1 MAFSNYGNSAYN
13 PAYNRYAP
21 FYGNQAAYGANNV
34 LGQMPPVASPLPG
47 TAPTQSFTPSPG
59 AYGNSQTFGAS
70 GYPSNASY
78 SSTANPPGIPNS
90 PGYQQPYRMPTASY
104 GYNTTATSFVPG
116 RPISPAGYAPYSPT
130 AYPYYHPPMLY
141 AAQASLSQQAQR
153 KKYWSKFILNT
164 GSTLAGLSLAAYF
177 GMKILPKAIV
187 SEMGIQVKNNLLS
200 RNTKAAMLKN
210 KAREL
215 LADANTP
222 QWIKDLIQKDLHGKP
237 GQALS
242 KWQKAK
248 LEKVLLDKAESSEVA
263 SAFLRDSLT
272 RTMADP
278 QFKQSTAN
286 FMQTTFDDKFQ
297 REFSDKVIDSIQKS
311 AQEKNIIGWL
321 YQEAQQTLKKN
332 GSWLSRFF

>member
-1 MAFSNYGNSAYN
+1 
-13 PAYNRYAP
+13 
-21 FYGNQAAYGANNV
+21 
-34 LGQMPPVASPLPG
+34 
-47 TAPTQSFTPSPG
+47 
-59 AYGNSQTFGAS
+59 
-70 GYPSNASY
+70 
-78 SSTANPPGIPNS
+78 
-90 PGYQQPYRMPTASY
+90 
-104 GYNTTATSFVPG
+104 
-116 RPISPAGYAPYSPT
+116 
-130 AYPYYHPPMLY
+130 
-141 AAQASLSQQAQR
+141 
-153 KKYWSKFILNT
+153 
-164 GSTLAGLSLAAYF
+164 
-177 GMKILPKAIV
+177 MKILPKAIV

-200 RNTKAAMLKN
+200 RNTKDAMLKS

-222 QWIKDLIQKDLHGKP
+222 QWIKDLIQKDLHAKP
-237 GQALS
+237 GQTLS

-278 QFKQSTAN
+278 KFKQSTAN

-297 REFSDKVIDSIQKS
+297 REFSDKMVDAIQKS
-311 AQEKNIIGWL
+311 AEEKNIIGWL